1 MNNITVNSEE
11 YNRLRYEYSLLTK
24 DYQQGNEYSKF
35 IGGMPVTLEIDCLR
49 PILRKKDGKYE
60 YHVTLKADGERYLL
74 LIINKEYYFISRNMN
89 FYYSNNNKIDL
100 PDSLFDGEMIGGK
113 GYYIFDCLFYDRKSV
128 MEKDYYSRSTYINY
142 LLNNNNNNTPN
153 LFKKKVWFNLGE
165 VLTFG
170 NIYQEIIKRTGS
182 NISYDGL
189 ILQPFD
195 KEYIPFGSWIKKGN
209 IQYKWKPAEK
219 QTIDFK
225 VKVVSNKQWALLT
238 RNGNPF
244 MVNQRQGNPL
254 PAVCYPTNN
263 DKKLITDNDVGE
275 FVLVS
280 NNVFKLDRPRPGKE
294 ANTIPTALS
303 VLNFVSNPFTLDI
316 LKGETNLK
324 ILTRSQL
331 VLSICEKTGVS
342 FLTGSDKEILIKNFE
357 LINNPET
364 EFEVRFY
371 KSGSLFGGGVKAHVF
386 SNLNEYLMSKYP
398 YGVISTTDIL
408 KGDYRSEYSNQGVNN
423 IIKKKYDVYSENKEA
438 IQLIMKYSRSFGI
451 EPDYDDMRK
460 LKMNSKFVEKE
471 YSSTYYRFGLSKESK
486 TKTVIPEIEGNKS
499 NFVRIKNRVS
509 YYSLPLFRI
518 DLTVVKEGFG
528 VRSARDSIE
537 KYEIEVE
544 YIGNKNGSS
553 PTFEEFFDSL
563 NILMVE
569 ILINANN
576 C

>member
-1 MNNITVNSEE
+1 MELKNIEVNSGE
-11 YNRLRYEYSLLTK
+11 YNRLRYEYSVLTK
-24 DYQQGNEYSKF
+24 EYQQMGGYNEYSKF

-49 PILRKKDGKYE
+49 PILRKKNGKYE

-89 FYYSNNNKIDL
+89 FYYLENNKIDL
-100 PDSLFDGEMIGGK
+100 PDSLFDGEMVGK
-113 GYYIFDCLFYDRKSV
+113 DYYIFDCLFYNRVSV
-128 MEKDYYSRSTYINY
+128 MERDYYSRSTYIDY
-142 LLNNNNNNTPN
+142 LLGNNN
-153 LFKKKVWFNLGE
+153 FKKKVWFNIGE
-165 VLTFG
+165 VLTFN
-170 NIYQEIIKRTGS
+170 NIYQQIIKRTGV

-189 ILQPFD
+189 IIQPFD
-195 KEYIPFGSWIKKGN
+195 REYVPFGSWIKKGN
-209 IQYKWKPAEK
+209 VQYKWKPVEK

-225 VKVVSNKQWALLT
+225 IKTVSNKEWALLT

-244 MVNQRQGNPL
+244 MVNQKQGNPL
-254 PAVCYPTNN
+254 PAICYPTNS
-263 DKKLITDNDVGE
+263 DKRVLSDGEVGE

-294 ANTIPTALS
+294 ANAISTALS
-303 VLNFVSNPFTLDI
+303 VMNFISNPFTLDV
-316 LKGETNLK
+316 LKGENNLR

-331 VLSICEKTGVS
+331 VLSICDKTGVS
-342 FLTGSDKEILIKNFE
+342 FLTESDREVLNNNFE

-371 KSGSLFGGGVKAHVF
+371 KSGSLFGGGVKAHIF
-386 SNLNEYLMSKYP
+386 NNLNEYLVKKYP
-398 YGVISTTDIL
+398 YGVIATTDIL
-408 KGDYRSEYSNQGVNN
+408 KGDYRTEYSNQGVQN

-438 IQLIMKYSRSFGI
+438 LQLIFKYSRTFGI
-451 EPDYDDMRK
+451 QPDYDDMRK

-486 TKTVIPEIEGNKS
+486 TRIVIQEIEGNKS

-528 VRSARDSIE
+528 VRNAKDSLE

-544 YIGNKNGSS
+544 YIGNKTGVS
-553 PTFEEFFDSL
+553 PTFEDFFESL
-563 NILMVE
+563 NKLMVE
-569 ILINANN
+569 LLINANN